1 MYNSFKDFTP
11 GDQQRL
17 KDRFIEGVYA
27 GSVYDKKI
35 SYQNNGEYINAAQ
48 RRSLALQE
56 AESNRSDLSLRLSG
70 LQAGWIVDPKTGTIK
85 KDTSQP
91 KETVIKDKDGG
102 FTVIQ
107 TPYTPDGVLDPSR
120 QVTIKVDENGNT
132 VSVTGVP
139 ANPSNEP
146 GASNGAS
153 GVKATDQKESVVTD
167 KELQE
172 IKDSGDNKSYVTYTR
187 NGEVR
192 LINPKD
198 PS

>member
-1 MYNSFKDFTP
+1 
-11 GDQQRL
+11 
-17 KDRFIEGVYA
+17 
-27 GSVYDKKI
+27 
-35 SYQNNGEYINAAQ
+35 
-48 RRSLALQE
+48 
-56 AESNRSDLSLRLSG
+56 LSG

-153 GVKATDQKESVVTD
+153 GVKAADQKESVVTD